1 METQRQRWTPAFL
14 ARLLAVM
21 RLGGMRATYSASGV
35 VRGSLEAVGFR
46 VDKRSGLPGKRERL
60 VAVR

>member
-1 METQRQRWTPAFL
+1 MKAQRQRWRPALL

-21 RLGGMRATYSASGV
+21 RLGGMLTTYSASGV
-35 VRGSLEAVGFR
+35 VRRGLEAAGFR

-60 VAVR
+60 LVVP